1 MKELM
6 TTHVETRRD
15 PMFRAATKKVEKTLL
30 EGLRDCRE
38 RVIGK
43 GRGVVTKTGREFK
56 RVLYVEH
63 RIKVSETSKR
73 AIENLLATADRRFNE
88 ILHGSPLTP
97 GTEVREMDRSA
108 ENDDGSDPAQDEHL
122 TAPPADGDADSSDEH
137 DDAEVQDQE
146 MHDLPVKNEEH
157 DEE

>member
-1 MKELM
+1 
-6 TTHVETRRD
+6 
-15 PMFRAATKKVEKTLL
+15 
-30 EGLRDCRE
+30 
-38 RVIGK
+38 
-43 GRGVVTKTGREFK
+43 
-56 RVLYVEH
+56 
-63 RIKVSETSKR
+63 
-73 AIENLLATADRRFNE
+73 
-88 ILHGSPLTP
+88 
-97 GTEVREMDRSA
+97 MDRSA